1 MNPQCARCGKIVYP
15 TEKVNC
21 LDKYWHKGCFHCEVC
36 KMTLNM
42 NNYKGYDKKP
52 YCNSHY
58 PKQSFTTVA
67 DTPENLRLKQQS
79 ELQSQVKYKKDFEE
93 SKGRGFSIVTD
104 TPELQRLRKTQEQI
118 SNVKYKE
125 EFEKDLKER
134 KHQYNPQ
141 DSASFKQA
149 QAASVWASE
158 VQYKTD
164 LQELHDPSSDLPNSL
179 YLGHALQAS
188 KLQSM
193 FEYKKQYEKSKGH
206 YHLALDTAERLHH
219 KENAVLQSQ
228 VKYKEDYE
236 KSKGKS
242 MLEFVDTQ
250 AYQVSKGVQKIQSEK
265 EYRKDLEEGIKGKG
279 LTLLEDTPDLIR
291 VKNAAW
297 ILNEK
302 EYRKDLENEIKGKGM
317 ELSADIPDIQRAKK
331 ASHMAS
337 EKEYRKDL
345 ENEIKGKGIQ
355 LSTGILEIERAT
367 RATEITSQVSYKQM
381 SELRQNT
388 YGTVT
393 DTPEML
399 HAAHVK
405 DIYNQKK
412 YRDEAD
418 KMKCSFASVADTVD
432 MQRVKNSQ
440 KNISSF
446 QYTADS
452 KLLKGTV
459 SSVADT
465 PEIIL
470 AKENSKRISN
480 VFYKE
485 GVGTGIPVRETP
497 EMDRVKKNQQNIS
510 MVKYN
515 SDLKELKGK
524 PCVIVDT
531 PEMRRVRENQN
542 NISMVRY
549 HEDFEKTRGKGFT
562 PVVDDPN
569 FERVRRNTQVS
580 SEAAY
585 KGVHPHVVEM
595 DRRPGIIVE
604 KASRCSRQLSQTLSP
619 VGMSVGDESSEI
631 SEKKPSLSCYSVNT
645 TRTSDDGAPVLP
657 GAYHQGGQ
665 SPGFGYMHQT
675 SIASMKS
682 MGSPPHSATIR
693 TYRAIYDY
701 AAQDHDEV
709 SFRDGDIIMNVQSID
724 QGWMYGTVQRTGHKR
739 FVN

>member
-42 NNYKGYDKKP
+42 NNYKGYDKTP

-118 SNVKYKE
+118 SNV
-125 EFEKDLKER
+125 
-134 KHQYNPQ
+134 
-141 DSASFKQA
+141 
-149 QAASVWASE
+149 
-158 VQYKTD
+158 
-164 LQELHDPSSDLPNSL
+164 
-179 YLGHALQAS
+179 
-188 KLQSM
+188 
-193 FEYKKQYEKSKGH
+193 
-206 YHLALDTAERLHH
+206 
-219 KENAVLQSQ
+219 
-228 VKYKEDYE
+228 
-236 KSKGKS
+236 
-242 MLEFVDTQ
+242 
-250 AYQVSKGVQKIQSEK
+250 
-265 EYRKDLEEGIKGKG
+265 
-279 LTLLEDTPDLIR
+279 
-291 VKNAAW
+291 
-297 ILNEK
+297 
-302 EYRKDLENEIKGKGM
+302 
-317 ELSADIPDIQRAKK
+317 
-331 ASHMAS
+331 
-337 EKEYRKDL
+337 
-345 ENEIKGKGIQ
+345 
-355 LSTGILEIERAT
+355 
-367 RATEITSQVSYKQM
+367 
-381 SELRQNT
+381 
-388 YGTVT
+388 
-393 DTPEML
+393 
-399 HAAHVK
+399 
-405 DIYNQKK
+405 
-412 YRDEAD
+412 
-418 KMKCSFASVADTVD
+418 
-432 MQRVKNSQ
+432 
-440 KNISSF
+440 
-446 QYTADS
+446 
-452 KLLKGTV
+452 
-459 SSVADT
+459 
-465 PEIIL
+465 
-470 AKENSKRISN
+470 
-480 VFYKE
+480 
-485 GVGTGIPVRETP
+485 
-497 EMDRVKKNQQNIS
+497 
-510 MVKYN
+510 
-515 SDLKELKGK
+515 
-524 PCVIVDT
+524 
-531 PEMRRVRENQN
+531 
-542 NISMVRY
+542 RY

-595 DRRPGIIVE
+595 DRRPGIIVDLKVWRTDPGSIFDIDPLEDNIQSRSLHKLSE

-724 QGWMYGTVQRTGHKR
+724 QGWMYGTVQRTGKSGMLPA
-739 FVN
+739 NYIETLN